1 MAKNLF
7 RGQTTVNNIYR
18 GNTLL
23 NKVYRGQE
31 VVWESVTPFVPPVTA
46 DAFNFLANSYSGTGD
61 WEDSVVGYGGA
72 LQGTSLTHVSDGDS
86 SYWNMPGSNEYFL
99 VPAADRTNPG
109 GKSVLI
115 HKMFQQQVEG
125 AVECVFH
132 MDTYSSN
139 ALYGLLSMWN
149 SSGNNR
155 ELQLT
160 IMNNGDYGFFM
171 QCLNGN
177 VDRTFRVMS
186 ATTGV
191 STGVWTHVVFT
202 WDFAANSIK
211 AYLNAVEDGSA
222 TFTDSSSAFNL
233 SVNNCIAIGG
243 EVQNCG
249 SGISG
254 RYFDGR
260 MAAFRGYNSALTPS
274 EISSLYSFWQNYF
287 TF

>member
-1 MAKNLF
+1 MAKNIF
-7 RGQTTVNNIYR
+7 RGNTTVNNIYR
-18 GNTLL
+18 GNTPLS
-23 NKVYRGQE
+23 KVYKGNTE
-31 VVWESVTPFVPPVTA
+31 IWASAAEIPVTA
-46 DAFNFLANSYSGTGD
+46 DAFNFLASTYSGTGD

-72 LQGTSLTHVSDGDS
+72 LQGSPTFNSDGNS
-86 SYWNMPGSNEYFL
+86 SYWELSGANNNYFL
-99 VPAADRTNPG
+99 VPAADRTNPS
-109 GKSVLI
+109 GKVFDTQNVSGTG
-115 HKMFQQQVEG
+115 EG
-125 AVECVFH
+125 AVECVFY

-149 SSGNNR
+149 SSGSLR

-160 IMNNGDYGFFM
+160 IMDNGDYGFFM

-177 VDRTFRVMS
+177 VDRTFRVIS

-191 STGVWTHVVFT
+191 STGVWSHVVFT

-211 AYLNAVEDGSA
+211 AYLNAVEDGNT

-233 SVNNCIAIGG
+233 ANGNCIAIGG

-254 RYFDGR
+254 RFFDGR
-260 MAAFRGYNSALTPS
+260 MAAFRGYNSALTTS
-274 EISSLYSFWQNYF
+274 EISSLYSYWGNFF